1 MSQGRK
7 SLFVVLAIA
16 LLLPACA
23 KEPADRDES
32 ESAADQA
39 KPPPEARALLMQMAT
54 FLAGLDTF
62 SAKMHG
68 GYDVVQESDRRSSS
82 WKTGKSR

>member
-23 KEPADRDES
+23 KDPADRDES
-32 ESAADQA
+32 ETAANQA
-39 KPPPEARALLMQMAT
+39 KPPPEARELLMEMAT
-54 FLAGLDTF
+54 FLAGLDAF
-62 SAKMHG
+62 SAKIARRLRCRAG
-68 GYDVVQESDRRSSS
+68 ERTEDRVP
-82 WKTGKSR
+82 